1 MLQNLHILDEVK
13 GRENSENAI
22 SDNLETS
29 NFQNLS
35 AGCQPCD
42 HSQMFCLYF
51 CATAIYD
58 GKVPRT
64 KIILSSLA

>member
-35 AGCQPCD
+35 AGCQPW
-42 HSQMFCLYF
+42 
-51 CATAIYD
+51 
-58 GKVPRT
+58 
-64 KIILSSLA
+64 